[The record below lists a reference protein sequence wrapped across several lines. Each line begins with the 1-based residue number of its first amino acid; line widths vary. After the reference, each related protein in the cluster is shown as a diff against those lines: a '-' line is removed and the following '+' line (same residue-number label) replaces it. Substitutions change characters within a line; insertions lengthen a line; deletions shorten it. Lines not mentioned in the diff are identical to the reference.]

1 MADAIAIMSVRIV
14 LDCLLSCGAG
24 GRTHVQKMPAPSLI
38 GMAFI
43 GAESELNSS
52 F

>member
-1 MADAIAIMSVRIV
+1 MADAIAIMSVRIM
-14 LDCLLSCGAG
+14 DCLLSCGAG

-38 GMAFI
+38 GIAFV